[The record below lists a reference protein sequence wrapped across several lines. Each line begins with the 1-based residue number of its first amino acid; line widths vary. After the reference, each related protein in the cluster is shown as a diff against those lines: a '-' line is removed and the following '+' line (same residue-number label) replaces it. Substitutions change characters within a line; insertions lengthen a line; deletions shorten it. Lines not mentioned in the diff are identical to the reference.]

1 MRIAVDLRCL
11 AGEGHAKR
19 GIGKYLI
26 NLLPMAFAAGREHTY
41 ILYTWRGNNLP
52 ASLTAFSNVEVRF
65 IGNNFLR
72 KADNFYFSRRIRHLP
87 LTYYTRVREKVIFLP
102 DIFYGVIPGKK
113 VISVIYDIIPLLFQ
127 KEYFMSYANSD
138 TGIFQPKARDRYQKS
153 IEEFTKVDHILSIS
167 KASLEDLHRL
177 VPRTKEIPATITPL
191 AAQEL
196 PQPQKRRLIEGD
208 YILYVGGND
217 YRKYVAELIGYFEI
231 IKKEKSVKDLQ
242 LILVGNDFQPASKR
256 FNMRFWDRYEKSSVK
271 DSIVMMGY
279 VEDRALA
286 ALYRDCSVFAFPS
299 QYEGF
304 GMPVLEAMQAS
315 APVVAF
321 ANSSIVEIAGDAALL
336 AKTEKEYI
344 KLLESLITNK
354 TMARKQIIK
363 GRDQAKKFTWEK
375 TAELSLQAISK
386 LID

>member
-1 MRIAVDLRCL
+1 MVFTAS
-11 AGEGHAKR
+11 A
-19 GIGKYLI
+19 
-26 NLLPMAFAAGREHTY
+26 EHNYT
-41 ILYTWRGNNLP
+41 LYTWKGSTLPSSLTDCSNAEVRYIGNNL
-52 ASLTAFSNVEVRF
+52 V
-65 IGNNFLR
+65 R

-87 LTYYTRVREKVIFLP
+87 LNIYTHVKEEVVFLP

-113 VISVIYDIIPLLFQ
+113 IISVIYDIIPLLFQ

-153 IEEFTKVDHILSIS
+153 IEKFTEVDHILSIS
-167 KASLEDLHRL
+167 KASLDDLHKL
-177 VPRTKEIPATITPL
+177 VPETNEVPATITPL
-191 AAQEL
+191 AAQVL
-196 PQPQKRRLIEGD
+196 PKAKKRRLIQGD

-217 YRKYVAELIGYFEI
+217 YRKYVAELIGYFEAL
-231 IKKEKSVKDLQ
+231 KKKKNLKDLK
-242 LILVGNDFQPASKR
+242 LVLVGNDFQQASKR
-256 FNMRFWDRYEKSSVK
+256 FNLRFWDRYENSTVK

-279 VEDRALA
+279 VDDKALA

-336 AKTEKEYI
+336 AKTDSEYI
-344 KLLESLITNK
+344 KLLENLIADK
-354 TMARKQIIK
+354 VMARKQIMK
-363 GRDQAKKFTWEK
+363 GREQAKEFTWDK
-375 TAELSLQAISK
+375 TADKTLQAIRQ
-386 LID
+386 LIA